1 LFDLSGAL
9 YAMGTSSPGSGGTGG
24 GSWEILIP
32 FFLMFAVLYFVLI
45 RPEKKKEKERK
56 KELASIKQ
64 GDRVITIGGIY
75 GVVHAIKDNDIIVLK
90 IAENTKIECT
100 RASIQMKLP

>member
-9 YAMGTSSPGSGGTGG
+9 YAMGTSPSGSGGAGG
-24 GSWEILIP
+24 SSWEILIP
-32 FFLMFAVLYFVLI
+32 FFLMFLVLYFILI

-56 KELASIKQ
+56 KELSSIKQ
-64 GDRVITIGGIY
+64 GDKVLTIGGIY
-75 GVVHAIKDNDIIVLK
+75 GIVHAIKDDDTVVLK

-100 RASIQMKLP
+100 RVSIQMKLP

>member
-1 LFDLSGAL
+1 MLDLSGAL
-9 YAMGTSSPGSGGTGG
+9 YAMGASPSGSGAAGG
-24 GSWEILIP
+24 SSWEILIP
-32 FFLMFAVLYFVLI
+32 FCLMFAVLYFVLI

-64 GDRVITIGGIY
+64 GDKVLTIGGIY
-75 GVVHAIKDNDIIVLK
+75 GVVHVIKDDDVIVLK